1 LKHTGP
7 TLRWPERPTF
17 HILKDSAQI
26 IPSALESV
34 MKASLIG
41 AAAAALI
48 LSGCY
53 YPGPYTYYP
62 VVPATAA
69 NIETIPP
76 NSPDAPPPQGAQNGG
91 PDDAQGGQPPAQAGR
106 PAPQGQPQQPPPGY
120 AGGQAYYAY
129 PAYPSY
135 PVYPA
140 YGYPAYGYGYPG
152 YGYPAYGYP
161 VWGGPSVA
169 FGFSFGGGHGGH
181 YHH

>member
-1 LKHTGP
+1 
-7 TLRWPERPTF
+7 
-17 HILKDSAQI
+17 
-26 IPSALESV
+26 
-34 MKASLIG
+34 MKAPLIG
-41 AAAAALI
+41 AAAAALV

-53 YPGPYTYYP
+53 YPGPYAYYP
-62 VVPATAA
+62 VVPAGAA

-76 NSPDAPPPQGAQNGG
+76 NSPDAPQPGSAQNGG
-91 PDDAQGGQPPAQAGR
+91 PDGDQGDAQGGQPPAQAGR

-140 YGYPAYGYGYPG
+140 YGYPVYGYGYPG
-152 YGYPAYGYP
+152 YGYGYP

-169 FGFSFGGGHGGH
+169 FGFSFGGGGHGGHGGH